1 MKFMTKY
8 YEGKIYIPAAVR
20 RSLGLRNGDSFE
32 VEVRENT
39 LVLTLRPSE
48 EDLEPLRLM
57 DTSRGVGVPRLRR
70 RDIYEDTGRRSPDRR
85 N

>member
-1 MKFMTKY
+1 MKLVAKY

-20 RSLGLRNGDSFE
+20 RALRLRNGDSFE

-57 DTSRGVGVPRLRR
+57 ETSRGVGVPRLRR
-70 RDIYEDTGRRSPDRR
+70 RDVYEDTG
-85 N
+85 

>member
-1 MKFMTKY
+1 MKLVARY
-8 YEGKIYIPAAVR
+8 YEGKIYVPVAVR
-20 RSLGLRNGDSFE
+20 KTLGLRNGDSFE

-57 DTSRGVGVPRLRR
+57 EDARGVGVPRLRR
-70 RDIYEDTGRRSPDRR
+70 REIYEDTR
-85 N
+85 